1 MPHRFALNTAR
12 RAARAF
18 LSGHAPVRT
27 LLAGAIR
34 VLPALAVGAL
44 ATWAHAPAQAATSSS
59 TAATSATATATPI
72 ATASFTLS
80 GVRPEALSWLWD
92 NLDEGLFKRASAKH
106 LAFRWL
112 NAPATP
118 EHLGYSAAAR
128 YEATATWSG
137 ANHRIELT
145 QLDPSTVRTR
155 VASDNFLGSK
165 PYSFLAASVSVDH
178 GSPFTVLV
186 QYRATGSG
194 FGDTSVQIEASPSA
208 QNGQSAAWVKHFTE
222 LLQGLQPTVMT
233 ELDQR
238 YFNAVLKTRGFYR
251 VGQVDSKWMVPLN
264 VVQEIKGID
273 SDMLRWWWDHIGN
286 TERYRLWQPIDHVT
300 FEWTVEPTTPDM
312 QYDVGATQKVKEYV
326 GKSAWTLLIT
336 GADPKVKTPPAPLG
350 TDPYFFATAN
360 PPILNGLLPDNT
372 LLHSWKPNAT
382 GDGVVLTTTF
392 LNTALVRVL
401 NPRFFE
407 DLGSHALREF
417 QMLPYFL
424 PRLYRREQ
432 LGE

>member
-1 MPHRFALNTAR
+1 M
-12 RAARAF
+12 
-18 LSGHAPVRT
+18 
-27 LLAGAIR
+27 
-34 VLPALAVGAL
+34 
-44 ATWAHAPAQAATSSS
+44 
-59 TAATSATATATPI
+59 
-72 ATASFTLS
+72 
-80 GVRPEALSWLWD
+80 RPEALSWLWD
-92 NLDEGLFKRASAKH
+92 NLDESLFKRASANH
-106 LAFRWL
+106 QAFRWL

-128 YEATATWSG
+128 YEATASWGG
-137 ANHRIELT
+137 ANHRVELT

-155 VASDNFLGSK
+155 VASDNFLGKK

-194 FGDTSVQIEASPSA
+194 FGDTAVQIEASPSA
-208 QNGQSAAWVKHFTE
+208 QSGQSAAWVKHFTE

-273 SDMLRWWWDHIGN
+273 SQMLSWWWDHIGD
-286 TERYRLWQPIDHVT
+286 TARYRLWQPIDHVS
-300 FEWTVEPTTPDM
+300 FEWTVPPNSPDL
-312 QYDVGATQKVKEYV
+312 QYDVGAVQKAKEYI
-326 GKSAWTLLIT
+326 GKNTMTLNIT
-336 GADPKVKTPPAPLG
+336 GADPKAITPPVDIIDPAYFYAR
-350 TDPYFFATAN
+350 TD
-360 PPILNGLLPDNT
+360 LT
-372 LLHSWKPNAT
+372 LLAGILPSNALVHQWRPNAT
-382 GDGVVLTTTF
+382 GDGVILTSTF
-392 LNTALVRVL
+392 VNTALAL
-401 NPRFFE
+401 IINPTFSD

-424 PRLYRREQ
+424 PRLYRREYLHQ
-432 LGE
+432 